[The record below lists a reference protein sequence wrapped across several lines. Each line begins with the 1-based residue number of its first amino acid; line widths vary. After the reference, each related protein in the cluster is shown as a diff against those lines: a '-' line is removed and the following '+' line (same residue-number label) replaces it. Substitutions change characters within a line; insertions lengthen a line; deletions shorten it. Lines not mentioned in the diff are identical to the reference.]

1 MEAVGF
7 ANEER
12 MQIAG
17 LAHENDTSYQTIEKL
32 THENVELKN
41 QIAAAENERD
51 AIQGAL
57 DHLDG
62 ILMDLVMAR
71 EELEE
76 KEKQLEESK
85 SLAKTY
91 EVENL
96 SLRQERDGLST
107 QLQEKADALEKRE
120 KEFQEQAVT
129 LQKALSKPAIVRK
142 PTKFSNRPVILKE
155 TIENKHSSEVQSQ
168 ETKSLNMQLGELQD
182 LLELKESALS
192 QAEDER
198 RKAELDKQLLLN
210 DLAARDR
217 ESCQMQVTRTQLQ
230 ELQASLQ
237 TKEAALSQ
245 SEVDKQRA
253 EQNATQLRNELAAKD
268 QEAQQSQL
276 IQTQLRELQGSL
288 QVKETTL
295 SQLEIDKQ
303 RAEQEATQ
311 LHNELAA
318 TRQERLNA
326 ETALVSHAN
335 ELESLREL
343 TEFLRTTNDRSSME
357 YREMSSKNWAL
368 EEAIKAKDFE
378 LSAKQGEVQ
387 SLYDHIN
394 ELQKSEFL
402 GS

>member
-142 PTKFSNRPVILKE
+142 PTKLSNRPVILKE

-192 QAEDER
+192 QAEEER
-198 RKAELDKQLLLN
+198 CKAELDKQLLLN

-217 ESCQMQVTRTQLQ
+217 ESCQMQVTQAQLQ

-253 EQNATQLRNELAAKD
+253 EQDATQLRNELAARD
-268 QEAQQSQL
+268 QEAQQTQL

-318 TRQERLNA
+318 TCQERLNA

>member
-51 AIQGAL
+51 TIQGAL

-96 SLRQERDGLST
+96 SLRQERDGLSA
-107 QLQEKADALEKRE
+107 QLQEKADVLEKRE

-142 PTKFSNRPVILKE
+142 PTKLSNRPVILKE
-155 TIENKHSSEVQSQ
+155 TIENKHSLEVQSQ
-168 ETKSLNMQLGELQD
+168 ETKSLNMQLGELRD
-182 LLELKESALS
+182 PLELKESALS

-217 ESCQMQVTRTQLQ
+217 ESCQMQVTQTQLQ

-253 EQNATQLRNELAAKD
+253 EQDATQLRNELAARD
-268 QEAQQSQL
+268 QEAQRTQL

-288 QVKETTL
+288 QVKETAL

-303 RAEQEATQ
+303 RAGQEATQ

-318 TRQERLNA
+318 TRQARLNA
-326 ETALVSHAN
+326 ETALVSHAS

-378 LSAKQGEVQ
+378 LSAKHGEVQ

-394 ELQKSEFL
+394 ELQKSGFL